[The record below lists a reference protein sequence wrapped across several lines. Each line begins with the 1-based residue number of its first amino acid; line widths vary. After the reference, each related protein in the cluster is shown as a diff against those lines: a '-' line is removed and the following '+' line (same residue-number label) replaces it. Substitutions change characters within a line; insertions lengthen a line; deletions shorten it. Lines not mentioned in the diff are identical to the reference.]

1 MVKVIID
8 SRENKLREILSDE
21 PDFEFQNLDIGD
33 IVFKKDNE
41 VILVVER
48 KTQSDLYSSIRDGRY
63 KEQKLRLISSYSLN
77 QILYLIEES
86 KNKYKI
92 NESIVKGA
100 IINMTFRDGI
110 KILFSNNLVETSE
123 YIRLLKKKIEKNP
136 EFFIKPKVEN
146 EIENPQTSYLETVKV
161 AKKDNMNPKLCN
173 IIQLSQIPGVSKQ
186 TAEVI
191 IEKYG
196 SLTNLV
202 IEYSKLEKEQGV
214 TFLKDI
220 KLANRKVG
228 PVLSKRIYEY
238 LFYL

>member
-8 SRENKLREILSDE
+8 SRESKLKEILCDE
-21 PDFEFQNLDIGD
+21 PDYEFQNLDIGD
-33 IVFKKDNE
+33 IIFKNE
-41 VILVVER
+41 DQEILVVER

-63 KEQKLRLISSYSLN
+63 KEQKLRLLNTYKLN

-92 NESIVKGA
+92 NESIVKGS
-100 IINMTFRDGI
+100 IINMTFRDNI
-110 KILFSNNLVETSE
+110 KILFSNNIFETSE
-123 YIRLLKKKIEKNP
+123 YIRLLKKKIEKTP
-136 EFFIKPKVEN
+136 EFFIKTQVEL
-146 EIENPQTSYLETVKV
+146 ENPKTSYLDTIKI

-173 IIQLSQIPGVSKQ
+173 IIQMSQIPGVSKQ

-191 IEKYG
+191 INKYN
-196 SLTNLV
+196 SITNL
-202 IEYSKLEKEQGV
+202 ILEYNKLDKESAE
-214 TFLKDI
+214 TMLKEI

-238 LFYL
+238 FFYL

>member
-8 SRENKLREILSDE
+8 SRENKLKEILDDE
-21 PDFEFQNLDIGD
+21 PDCVFENLDIGD

-63 KEQKLRLISSYSLN
+63 KEQKLRLMSSYSLN

-86 KNKYKI
+86 KNKFKI

-123 YIRLLKKKIEKNP
+123 YIKLLKKKIEKTP
-136 EFFIKPKVEN
+136 EFFIKTKDELEN
-146 EIENPQTSYLETVKV
+146 SKTSYLETVKV
-161 AKKDNMNPKLCN
+161 AKKDNMTPKLCN

-191 IEKYG
+191 INKFG
-196 SLTNLV
+196 SLTNLIV
-202 IEYSKLEKEQGV
+202 EYNKLGV
-214 TFLKDI
+214 EEAITLLKDI
-220 KLANRKVG
+220 KLANRKIG

-238 LFYL
+238 LFYE

>member
-8 SRENKLREILSDE
+8 SRENKLKEILE
-21 PDFEFQNLDIGD
+21 NETDFEFQNLDIGD
-33 IVFKKDNE
+33 IIFKKDNE
-41 VILVVER
+41 IVLVVER

-63 KEQKLRLISSYSLN
+63 KEQKLRLMSSYSLN

-86 KNKYKI
+86 KNKFKI

-100 IINMTFRDGI
+100 IVNMTFRDGI

-136 EFFIKPKVEN
+136 EFFIKSKVELD
-146 EIENPQTSYLETVKV
+146 NPKTSYLETVKV
-161 AKKDNMNPKLCN
+161 AKKDNMTPKLCN

-191 IEKYG
+191 INKYG
-196 SLTNLV
+196 SLTNLIV
-202 IEYSKLEKEQGV
+202 EYNKLQKEEAI
-214 TFLKDI
+214 TLLKDI
-220 KLANRKVG
+220 KLANRKIG

-238 LFYL
+238 LFYQ

>member
-8 SRENKLREILSDE
+8 SRENKLKEILE
-21 PDFEFQNLDIGD
+21 NEADFEFQNLDIGD

-41 VILVVER
+41 VVLVVER

-86 KNKYKI
+86 KNKFKI

-100 IINMTFRDGI
+100 IVNMTFRDGI

-136 EFFIKPKVEN
+136 EFFIKSKVELD
-146 EIENPQTSYLETVKV
+146 NPKTSYLETVKV
-161 AKKDNMNPKLCN
+161 AKKDNMTPKLCN
-173 IIQLSQIPGVSKQ
+173 ILQLSQIPGVSKQ

-191 IEKYG
+191 INKYS
-196 SLTNLV
+196 SLTNLIV
-202 IEYSKLEKEQGV
+202 EYNKLGV
-214 TFLKDI
+214 EEAITFLKEI
-220 KLANRKVG
+220 KLANRKIG

-238 LFYL
+238 LFYQ

>member
-8 SRENKLREILSDE
+8 SRENKLKEILSDE

-86 KNKYKI
+86 KNKFKI

-136 EFFIKPKVEN
+136 EFFIKPKVE
-146 EIENPQTSYLETVKV
+146 IENQQTSYLETVKV

-196 SLTNLV
+196 SLSNLV
-202 IEYSKLEKEQGV
+202 TEYNKLEKEKAII
-214 TFLKDI
+214 LLRDI
-220 KLANRKVG
+220 KLTNRKIG

>member
-8 SRENKLREILSDE
+8 SRENKLKEILE
-21 PDFEFQNLDIGD
+21 NEADFEFQNLDIGD

-41 VILVVER
+41 VVLVVER

-86 KNKYKI
+86 KNKFKI

-100 IINMTFRDGI
+100 IVNMTFRDGI

-136 EFFIKPKVEN
+136 EFFIKSKVELD
-146 EIENPQTSYLETVKV
+146 NPKTSYLETVKV
-161 AKKDNMNPKLCN
+161 AKKDNMTPKLCN
-173 IIQLSQIPGVSKQ
+173 ILQLSQIPGVSKQ

-191 IEKYG
+191 INKYG
-196 SLTNLV
+196 SLTNLIV
-202 IEYSKLEKEQGV
+202 EYNKLGV
-214 TFLKDI
+214 EEAITFLKEI
-220 KLANRKVG
+220 KLANRKIG

-238 LFYL
+238 LFYQ

>member
-8 SRENKLREILSDE
+8 SRENKLKEILDNE
-21 PDFEFQNLDIGD
+21 TDFEFQNLDIGD

-41 VILVVER
+41 VVLVVER

-63 KEQKLRLISSYSLN
+63 KEQKLRLMSSYSLN

-86 KNKYKI
+86 KNKFKI

-100 IINMTFRDGI
+100 IVNMTFRDGI

-136 EFFIKPKVEN
+136 EFFIKTKVELD
-146 EIENPQTSYLETVKV
+146 NPKTSYLETVKV
-161 AKKDNMNPKLCN
+161 AKKDNMTPKLCN
-173 IIQLSQIPGVSKQ
+173 ILQLSQIPGVSKQ

-191 IEKYG
+191 INKYG
-196 SLTNLV
+196 SLTNLIV
-202 IEYSKLEKEQGV
+202 EYKKLQKEEAI
-214 TFLKDI
+214 TLLKDI

-238 LFYL
+238 LFYQ

>member
-8 SRENKLREILSDE
+8 SRENKLKEILE
-21 PDFEFQNLDIGD
+21 NEADFEFQNLDIGD

-41 VILVVER
+41 VVLVVER

-86 KNKYKI
+86 KNKFKI

-100 IINMTFRDGI
+100 IVNMTFRDGI

-136 EFFIKPKVEN
+136 EFFIKSKVELDN
-146 EIENPQTSYLETVKV
+146 TKTSYLETVKV
-161 AKKDNMNPKLCN
+161 AKKDNMTPKLCN

-191 IEKYG
+191 INKYG
-196 SLTNLV
+196 SLTNLIV
-202 IEYSKLEKEQGV
+202 EYNKLQKEEAI
-214 TFLKDI
+214 TLLKDI
-220 KLANRKVG
+220 KLANRKIG

-238 LFYL
+238 LFYQ

>member
-1 MVKVIID
+1 MVEVIID

-136 EFFIKPKVEN
+136 EFFIKPKIEV

-161 AKKDNMNPKLCN
+161 AKKDNMTPKLCN

-214 TFLKDI
+214 IFLKEI

>member
-8 SRENKLREILSDE
+8 SRENKLKEILSDE

-33 IVFKKDNE
+33 IVFKKDNN
-41 VILVVER
+41 VILVLER

-63 KEQKLRLISSYSLN
+63 KEQKLRLMSSYSLN

-86 KNKYKI
+86 KNKFKI

-123 YIRLLKKKIEKNP
+123 YIRLLKKKIEKTP
-136 EFFIKPKVEN
+136 EYFIKPHVEL
-146 EIENPQTSYLETVKV
+146 ENPKTSYLDTVKV
-161 AKKDNMNPKLCN
+161 AKKDNMTPKLCN

-191 IEKYG
+191 INKYG
-196 SLTNLV
+196 SLTNL
-202 IEYSKLEKEQGV
+202 ITEYNKLELEHAI

-220 KLANRKVG
+220 KLVNRKIG

>member
-1 MVKVIID
+1 MVEVIID

-136 EFFIKPKVEN
+136 EFFIKPKIEV

-161 AKKDNMNPKLCN
+161 AKKDNMTPKLCN

-214 TFLKDI
+214 IFLKEI

-238 LFYL
+238 LFYE